1 MISRCQKY
9 IMEHSKKFNEAHKNK
24 NENYYIK
31 IQGIENILNGRPD
44 ILSRLEQPN
53 AIGKVI
59 QKETHQ
65 EICEITPL
73 IMIINQCSRNVQE
86 QVNALL
92 KVGANSDLEITYYNN
107 QKTTARKLAR
117 LHRRNIEIP

>member
-1 MISRCQKY
+1 
-9 IMEHSKKFNEAHKNK
+9 MENSKKFNEAYNDKIK
-24 NENYYIK
+24 KYYIK
-31 IQGIENILNGRPD
+31 IHDIEDITNGSPD
-44 ILSRLEQPN
+44 TLSRLEQPN

-73 IMIINQCSRNVQE
+73 TMIINQSSRNVQE

-92 KVGANSDLEITYYNN
+92 KAGANPDLEFTYYNN
-107 QKTTARKLAR
+107 QKTTTRKLAL
-117 LHRRNIEIP
+117 LHRKNIEIP

>member
-1 MISRCQKY
+1 
-9 IMEHSKKFNEAHKNK
+9 MENSKKFNEAYDDK
-24 NENYYIK
+24 NEKYYIK
-31 IQGIENILNGRPD
+31 IHEIEDITNGSPD

-73 IMIINQCSRNVQE
+73 TMIINQSSRNVQE

-92 KVGANSDLEITYYNN
+92 KAGANPDLEITYYNN
-107 QKTTARKLAR
+107 QKTTARKLAL
-117 LHRRNIEIP
+117 LHRKNIEIP